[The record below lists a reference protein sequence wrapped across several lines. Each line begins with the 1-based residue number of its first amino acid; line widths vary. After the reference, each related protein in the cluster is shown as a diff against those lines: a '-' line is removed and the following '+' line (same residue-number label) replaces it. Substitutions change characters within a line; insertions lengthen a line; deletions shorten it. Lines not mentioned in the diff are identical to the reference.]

1 MGASAPLLFGV
12 SMKKATAKRTFQ
24 RADTKDIVRAGDR
37 IFATDE
43 YIDDLARH
51 GLVRNVVALPA
62 APETKV
68 VPSTAVGAKPSVSP
82 AAQALL
88 DQTQNASKRG
98 ARKRKTQ
105 ESL

>member
-1 MGASAPLLFGV
+1 
-12 SMKKATAKRTFQ
+12 MKKATAKRTFQ
-24 RADTKDIVRAGDR
+24 RTDTKEIVRAGDR
-37 IFATDE
+37 LIAPDS
-43 YIDDLARH
+43 YVDDLARN
-51 GLVRNVVALPA
+51 GLVRNVVALPV
-62 APETKV
+62 APETKA
-68 VPSTAVGAKPSVSP
+68 VPSPAVGAKPSVSP

>member
-1 MGASAPLLFGV
+1 
-12 SMKKATAKRTFQ
+12 MKKATAKRTFQ
-24 RADTKDIVRAGDR
+24 RTDTRELVRAGDR
-37 IFATDE
+37 IIAPE
-43 YIDDLARH
+43 AYINELERV
-51 GLVRNVVALPA
+51 GMVRNVIALPS
-62 APETKV
+62 APETKQS
-68 VPSTAVGAKPSVSP
+68 PTRAAGAKSSVSP

>member
-1 MGASAPLLFGV
+1 
-12 SMKKATAKRTFQ
+12 MKKATAKRTFQ
-24 RADTKDIVRAGDR
+24 RTDTRELVRAGDR
-37 IFATDE
+37 IIAPE
-43 YIDDLARH
+43 AYINELERV
-51 GLVRNVVALPA
+51 GMVRNVVALPV
-62 APETKV
+62 APEKKV
-68 VPSTAVGAKPSVSP
+68 VPSPAAGAKPSVSP